1 MFHILRLLFATMKDP
16 PSSARVLVIL
26 AGLLCYGTAGFLYF
40 ELPHNPQLGWSDG
53 LWWSLATLTTVGYGD
68 VSPSTLGGRYVVAT
82 PLMLVGIG
90 LLGYVLSL
98 AAASI
103 LEARSREMAGLL
115 NMKLSGHVVI
125 INCPHEAKVQRL
137 LDELRHG
144 GLDESV
150 VLIDEDLAEIPPSLH
165 KRGVRFVRGNPSRD
179 ETLSRAAIDQARL
192 AVVLCKRLGDPH
204 SDDLNLAISL
214 AVEGRAPDGR
224 TVTECVDPAHEELF
238 RKAGCDGIVCTSRFD
253 AHFLGSE
260 VLNPGVQDVIDDL
273 MSATRGQR
281 FLFTRVEVEK
291 ETPYNA
297 LASKCRAAGHIPIGV
312 RRGRDVELNVGKDV
326 LVKRGDEL
334 VTIGPGALKPLS
346 VD

>member
-1 MFHILRLLFATMKDP
+1 MFQILRVLLTTVKDP
-16 PSSARVLVIL
+16 PGSARVLVIL
-26 AGLLCYGTAGFLYF
+26 LGLLSYGTTGFLYF
-40 ELPHNPQLGWSDG
+40 ELPHNPHLGWSDG

-68 VSPSTLGGRYVVAT
+68 VSPSTLGGRYLVAM

-103 LEARSREMAGLL
+103 LEARSRELAGLMS
-115 NMKLSGHVVI
+115 MKTSGHVVI
-125 INCPHEAKVQRL
+125 INYPHEDKVQRV

-150 VLIDEDLAEIPPSLH
+150 VLIDEDLAEIPESLH

-179 ETLSRAAIDQARL
+179 ETLSRAAIDKAKL
-192 AVVLCKRLGDPH
+192 AIVLCKRLGDPH

-214 AVEGRAPDGR
+214 AVEGRAPEVR
-224 TVTECVDPAHEELF
+224 TVTECIDPAHEELF

-281 FLFTRVEVEK
+281 FLFTRVEAPK
-291 ETPYNA
+291 ATRYDA
-297 LASKCRAAGHIPIGV
+297 LAEKCRAEGHIPIGL
-312 RRGRDVELNVGKDV
+312 RRGREVELNVSLDTM
-326 LVKRGDEL
+326 VKSGDEL
-334 VTIGPGALKPLS
+334 VTIGPGALDPIR
-346 VD
+346 VG